1 MPHILVSSFLPPQNG
16 LAHGQDPDSKSCK
29 DTQSLVSGA
38 FDPPGPRAQHRLHAR
53 QNQASSKVNGGAH
66 SYKSSPPYIN
76 YSSTPVLSTTSTR
89 PLRESIEMHL
99 PRPRRAE
106 QERWVEGDG
115 QLGLGIAGQCRGQ
128 LYGRRS
134 QKTLWA
140 AHPIKVTIQTNCAAN
155 HRSGE
160 MQLGLVR
167 QAPCSY
173 LAGSLPSQGHNFR
186 HTEPKHTGPKSV
198 LGLARQAFCT
208 CVVGSLSSQGHD
220 FKRTALLR

>member
-1 MPHILVSSFLPPQNG
+1 M
-16 LAHGQDPDSKSCK
+16 
-29 DTQSLVSGA
+29 
-38 FDPPGPRAQHRLHAR
+38 
-53 QNQASSKVNGGAH
+53 GGGGWATWLG
-66 SYKSSPPYIN
+66 
-76 YSSTPVLSTTSTR
+76 YS
-89 PLRESIEMHL
+89 
-99 PRPRRAE
+99 
-106 QERWVEGDG
+106 
-115 QLGLGIAGQCRGQ
+115 
-128 LYGRRS
+128 
-134 QKTLWA
+134 
-140 AHPIKVTIQTNCAAN
+140 
-155 HRSGE
+155 RSGE

>member
-99 PRPRRAE
+99 PRPRLTGALSFFTPR
-106 QERWVEGDG
+106 
-115 QLGLGIAGQCRGQ
+115 
-128 LYGRRS
+128 
-134 QKTLWA
+134 
-140 AHPIKVTIQTNCAAN
+140 
-155 HRSGE
+155 
-160 MQLGLVR
+160 
-167 QAPCSY
+167 
-173 LAGSLPSQGHNFR
+173 PSF
-186 HTEPKHTGPKSV
+186 PPF
-198 LGLARQAFCT
+198 LGLAAMCAAWGDGARHSA
-208 CVVGSLSSQGHD
+208 
-220 FKRTALLR
+220 